1 MTTTFRRKD
10 GRTIP
15 IKDQASRAYT
25 YSKQMTYQQIKKAK
39 IHGLFIS
46 GYLLDL
52 ADNER
57 KKFLQR
63 AIKNYGKSEVIAEL
77 GNLRKTKAGN
87 KRAERV
93 IDSDLSYMANGKF
106 EED

>member
-1 MTTTFRRKD
+1 MATQFRKKD

-15 IKDQASRAYT
+15 ISDKAHKAYT
-25 YSKQMTYQQIKKAK
+25 YSKQMTLQQIKKAQ

-52 ADNER
+52 ADDER
-57 KKFLQR
+57 KKFLNR
-63 AIKNYGKSEVIAEL
+63 AIKKYGKSEVIAEL
-77 GNLRKTKAGN
+77 GNLRKTKEGN
-87 KRAERV
+87 QRAEKI
-93 IDSDLSYMANGKF
+93 IDSDLSYLANGKF